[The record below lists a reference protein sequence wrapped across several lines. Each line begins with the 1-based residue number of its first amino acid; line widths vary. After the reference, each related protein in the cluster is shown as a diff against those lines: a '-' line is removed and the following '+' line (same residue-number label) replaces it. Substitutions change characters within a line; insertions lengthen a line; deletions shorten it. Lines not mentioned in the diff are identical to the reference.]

1 MPIGTCK
8 GVAFPGREDIQ
19 MYYKRRKT
27 PKKSSKDKIIELILE
42 GDRIH
47 TENDGVVTIDE
58 IRVRMI
64 IRVNLNIMALSNKL
78 LALKKFVCKKLLVW
92 IWNYF

>member
-8 GVAFPGREDIQ
+8 GVAFPGREDIR
-19 MYYKRRKT
+19 MYKRRRT

-42 GDRIH
+42 GDRIR
-47 TENDGVVTIDE
+47 VVTFDE